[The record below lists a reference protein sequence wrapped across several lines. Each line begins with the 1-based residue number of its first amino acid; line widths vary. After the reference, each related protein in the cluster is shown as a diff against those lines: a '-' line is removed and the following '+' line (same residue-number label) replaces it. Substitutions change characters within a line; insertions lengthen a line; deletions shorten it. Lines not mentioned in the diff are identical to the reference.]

1 MKHVCIDIEMA
12 ELSPKQRR
20 FLPLLSHEII
30 QLGAVMLD
38 ENYNIESTFLA
49 LVKPSYC
56 CISSTTTQLTGIS
69 GKMLEDA
76 KDFVS
81 VFSEY
86 CNWLGAE
93 DVSTY
98 CWSESDYKQIWD
110 EISVKARHRYDLLE
124 PLKTFVDLQK
134 TFGDILQ
141 AKNAVSFDTALQLSR
156 CQFVGKRH
164 TALADAFNAARILRK
179 IATSKNFSPTFEFL
193 YHDVERSFAS
203 LFSKDGMNGENCK
216 LNAEYLAQFANCMPQ
231 ELVKKYEIAQSYA
244 ETYAVLEEH
253 SKVIG
258 NIGAQTDEKGN
269 LQKALCRFWAD
280 CKNVFAGLYK
290 KATAKSLCTRYG
302 IPVKQWL
309 DFCIKIRSAQDF
321 AFCKRKGYLRFLQL
335 KSRLNFAPAWFDD
348 NRAVS

>member
-1 MKHVCIDIEMA
+1 MKHVCINIEMA

-30 QLGAVMLD
+30 QFGAVMLD

-56 CISSTTTQLTGIS
+56 CLSLATTQLTGIT

-98 CWSESDYKQIWD
+98 CWSEQDYKQIWD
-110 EISVKARHRYDLLE
+110 EISAKARHRYDLLE

-141 AKNAVSFDTALQLSR
+141 AKNAVSFDSALQLSR

-164 TALADAFNAARILRK
+164 TALAGAFNTARILRK

-203 LFSKDGMNGENCK
+203 LFSKNGVQNG
-216 LNAEYLAQFANCMPQ
+216 NAPDADTLAQFAGCMPQ
-231 ELVKKYEIAQSYA
+231 ELVRKYEIARTYA

-258 NIGAQTDEKGN
+258 NISAAEETGRFRLPKFLRAAGEKCKSAFAKVYG
-269 LQKALCRFWAD
+269 KITSRF
-280 CKNVFAGLYK
+280 
-290 KATAKSLCTRYG
+290 LCTRYG

-321 AFCKRKGYLRFLQL
+321 AFCRRKGYLRFLQL
-335 KSRLNFAPAWFDD
+335 KSRLNFAPAWFAD
-348 NRAVS
+348 NKAVI